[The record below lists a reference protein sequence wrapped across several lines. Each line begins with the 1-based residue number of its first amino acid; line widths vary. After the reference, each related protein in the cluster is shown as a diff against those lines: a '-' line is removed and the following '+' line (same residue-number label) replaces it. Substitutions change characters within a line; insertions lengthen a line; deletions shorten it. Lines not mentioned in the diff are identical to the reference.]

1 MSELETLCRI
11 QNLDSRIHTSG
22 ESEENHPLKA
32 ELERLN
38 EEQQMNREELE
49 KAESSLA
56 ETESRQ
62 SKQES
67 EVQRMDDKLR
77 QEEDKLYGGTVGN
90 PKELRG
96 LQAEVRA
103 IKKQKD
109 VLETEILEGMEQ
121 LDEMTSAAD
130 NLKTRA
136 DGLQA
141 EIDAKR
147 NTLDEEITEIR
158 HELARLEE
166 EKQGLRSQVSE
177 DVLELYDQLMK
188 GKQNLAVVKVVE
200 GVCAGCRVELPGKD
214 YDRFLKSDGVFRCS
228 NCQRILIK

>member
-1 MSELETLCRI
+1 MSEPETLSKI
-11 QNLDSRIHTSG
+11 QDLDTRIHALH

-38 EEQQMNREELE
+38 EERQTSREELE
-49 KAESSLA
+49 KAESSLV

-62 SKQES
+62 SKQEL
-67 EVQRMDDKLR
+67 EVQRMDEKLR
-77 QEEDKLYGGTVGN
+77 GEEDKLYGGKVSN

-96 LQAEVRA
+96 LQAEVRV

-121 LDEMTSAAD
+121 LDEMTGAAD
-130 NLKTRA
+130 DLKTRA

-141 EIDAKR
+141 EIDGKR

-166 EKQGLRSQVSE
+166 EKQGLRSQVSD
-177 DVLELYDQLMK
+177 DVLELYDQLIK
-188 GKQNLAVVKVVE
+188 SKQNLAVVKVVE

-228 NCQRILIK
+228 DCQRILIK